1 MRVSYM
7 ELYNENVVD
16 LLRDSGSHLE
26 VREDTVGH
34 SVTTM
39 LVMHVARICYL
50 QVYVRIGE
58 FIFCVFD
65 EQYLDIYLESIHS
78 IFKLKII
85 IISIQ

>member
-34 SVTTM
+34 SASTM
-39 LVMHVARICYL
+39 LVMHVVRICCL
-50 QVYVRIGE
+50 
-58 FIFCVFD
+58 CTNW
-65 EQYLDIYLESIHS
+65 
-78 IFKLKII
+78 
-85 IISIQ
+85 